1 MNNKGS
7 KKGTLFRLFK
17 MLFSF
22 YPVLLPVVCVLIV
35 ISAAVMSIPDVFM
48 QKIIALVETSWQSGD
63 WNGVGSEIILIP
75 YGR

>member
-35 ISAAVMSIPDVFM
+35 ISAAVMSIPDVFYAEDHCACGN
-48 QKIIALVETSWQSGD
+48 KLAKAGI
-63 WNGVGSEIILIP
+63 WNGV
-75 YGR
+75 RQ